1 MWRGL
6 VNASPAACK
15 NVLLSL
21 GPSNGPKSERK
32 RRNKM
37 NDSNR
42 VLTRA
47 GAREM
52 TAEEVDF
59 VSGGGPFHTNV
70 ITFNITTGQR
80 DGDGYTLES

>member
-1 MWRGL
+1 
-6 VNASPAACK
+6 
-15 NVLLSL
+15 
-21 GPSNGPKSERK
+21 
-32 RRNKM
+32 M
-37 NDSNR
+37 NNSNR

-52 TAEEVDF
+52 SAEEVDF

>member
-1 MWRGL
+1 MQGRFI
-6 VNASPAACK
+6 A
-15 NVLLSL
+15 L
-21 GPSNGPKSERK
+21 GAGNGPKSERK

-52 TAEEVDF
+52 SAEEVDL
-59 VSGGGPFHTNV
+59 VSAAADVNTNV
-70 ITFNITTGQR
+70 ITFNILTGAR